1 MSRLK
6 GTLIDAQAYNR
17 GRDGQSPQIDLSLGG
32 QYGYQPNFGAYPSN
46 TGYTPR
52 NLIPILI
59 EAPRGFQNLPNP
71 QKWIAVL
78 KSLIENQSKNITGLR
93 TGINVEAS
101 ERPVGG
107 AGHVQ
112 SDPTNVTEEM
122 SQPTHVWD
130 ERYGRPIHNFWQAY
144 IRNLIAEPIT
154 KQPAIMT
161 LDNPPT
167 DQLADIYSF
176 TTLYIEPD
184 PLRRGVVE
192 AWLVTNMFPTTSGV
206 LESQMDPT
214 VGAEVPELSVE
225 FRGLPVVSQGTRR
238 FAQSIL
244 DELNYVNA
252 GPMQRPAFVNEIDAN
267 IRAAV
272 ESGYVEDLQAAAQSG
287 VGEEG

>member
-6 GTLIDAQAYNR
+6 GTLIDAQAYNQ
-17 GRDGQSPQIDLSLGG
+17 GRDGQTPQIDVSLGG
-32 QYGYQPNFGAYPSN
+32 QYGFQPNFGAYVSN

-52 NLIPILI
+52 NLIPILV

-71 QKWIAVL
+71 QKWVAVL

-93 TGINVEAS
+93 TGLTVESS

-107 AGHVQ
+107 AGHMQ
-112 SDPTNVTEEM
+112 RDPTNVTETM
-122 SQPTHVWD
+122 STPTHVWD
-130 ERYGRPIHNFWQAY
+130 ERYGRAIHNFWQAY

-154 KQPAIMT
+154 KQPGIMT
-161 LDNPPT
+161 GENPPT

-184 PLRRGVVE
+184 PLRRHAVE
-192 AWLVTNMFPTTSGV
+192 AWLVTNMFPMTAGE
-206 LESQMDPT
+206 LESQMDLT
-214 VGAEVPELSVE
+214 AGAEVPELSIE
-225 FRGLPVVSQGTRR
+225 FAGMPVVSQGTRR

-252 GPMQRPAFVNEIDAN
+252 GPMQRPAFVNAIDAN
-267 IRAAV
+267 VNAATQ
-272 ESGYVEDLQAAAQSG
+272 SGYREDLEAAAQSG
-287 VGEEG
+287 VGEG